1 MEVDELIRNAPVE
14 QQVALSSFHL
24 TYSNQQCFQF
34 ESVLSLRS
42 GAKCIFAQFHEESA
56 AFLPVAHDYSPNNDV
71 VLDFID
77 SVTDRRK
84 FLALAAPD
92 STVILYEVDDKD
104 FEEK

>member
-14 QQVALSSFHL
+14 QHVALSSFHL

-42 GAKCIFAQFHEESA
+42 GAKCILALFHGEKA
-56 AFLPVAHDYSPNNDV
+56 AFLPVAHDYSLKNNV

-77 SVTDRRK
+77 SVTDQRR
-84 FLALAAPD
+84 FLALVAPD
-92 STVILYEVDDKD
+92 ATVILYEVDDKD
-104 FEEK
+104 FKET